1 MSMLKTALTYTANG
15 ISIIPS
21 HPKTKRPFWQRLPKI
36 DHPTKPGK
44 KKATWKPYQQK
55 IAAPVTIRY
64 WFRDNYLNIT
74 VVCGQVSGGLVVFDF
89 DHQAKA
95 MFSLWRETVG
105 RPLCRRLVIARS
117 GKGYH
122 VYLRLKGKPV
132 PTRKVAFN
140 EDGELLIEVK
150 AEGGLV
156 QAPPS
161 LHPSGCR
168 YRWLQGTQAHIPLL
182 TKSAFSRLLEAAESL
197 DKRPA
202 QPSFTQAEIDTW
214 RVVQLPQIDGQ
225 HTQYRLNRYTEAAV
239 ANECA
244 QLAHALKGQRNDA
257 LNLAAFRL
265 GRFVSA
271 GLLTSDQVYQ
281 ALLKACEANHYLQDD
296 GLGAFQ
302 RTFRSGLLNGAKQGE
317 ILLKNVYL
325 RTKAEAEIKKGN

>member
-1 MSMLKTALTYTANG
+1 MKHSMLKTAFTYTTNG

-21 HPKTKRPFWQRLPKI
+21 HPRTKRPFWQRLPKI

-55 IAAPVTIRY
+55 IAAPVTIRA
-64 WFRDNYLNIT
+64 WFADNYLNIT

-89 DHQAKA
+89 DHKA
-95 MFSLWRETVG
+95 EVVFPCWQKAVG
-105 RPLCRRLVIARS
+105 QKLCRRLVIARS

-122 VYLRLKGKPV
+122 VYLRLKGNLV

-140 EDGELLIEVK
+140 EDGELLIEIK

-168 YRWLQGTQAHIPLL
+168 YRWIQGTQAHIPSL
-182 TKSAFSRLLEAAESL
+182 TGTAFTRLLEAAQSL
-197 DKRPA
+197 DRRPA
-202 QPSFTQAEIDTW
+202 PLPLTQAEIDSW
-214 RVVQLPQIDGQ
+214 RLIQLAQTDKRDTR
-225 HTQYRLNRYTEAAV
+225 HRLNRYVEVAV

-244 QLAHALKGQRNDA
+244 RLAQALRGERNDA

-265 GRFVSA
+265 GRFVGA
-271 GLLTSDQVYQ
+271 GLLTSEQVYH
-281 ALLKACEANHYLQDD
+281 ALRQACEANNYLQDD
-296 GLGAFQ
+296 GIEAFR
-302 RTFRSGLLNGAKQGE
+302 RTFRSGLTGGANYGE
-317 ILLKNVYL
+317 TFLKKVL
-325 RTKAEAEIKKGN
+325 SQMKAEK